1 MRFSQELAPCKK
13 ENTIIVGDVRISVL
27 SDRTLRIEKGSFTD
41 KRTQF
46 AFCRNYA
53 NPQFKHAKNGDEM
66 SIETQTCAFTVNIKT
81 LASSVTFKDGESA
94 TPSNAFN
101 LGGTAR
107 TLDGTFGVLGGWKGK
122 REKKD
127 HFCLAH
133 IRKGIFATNGV
144 SEIDDSSS
152 VLLNVDGSVSHRPT
166 SCVDKYLF
174 AFKDDYLGGLKEFY
188 SLSGFTPLLP
198 KYALGNWW
206 SRYHAYTDKEY
217 LALMDE
223 FEDKNVPLTVAT
235 IDMDWHIVT
244 NVPKD
249 ADYKSFQGAGW
260 TGYTFEKELFPDP
273 EGFLQ
278 NLKGRNLAVTMNLHP
293 RDGVRYFEQQYP
305 DMARACGVDPQ
316 TKRTIEFDLTDEK
329 FRNAYFDIL
338 HHPYEKMG
346 VDFWWIDWQ
355 QGTKSK
361 MKGLDP
367 LWLLNHYHMLDI
379 NRDGNNSVILS
390 RYAGMGSHRYPL
402 GFSGDTVVCWKS
414 LDFQPYFTALA
425 SNAGYTWW
433 SHDIGGHLFGKGDNE
448 MYLRWLQFGVFSPIN
463 RLHSNNKAMSKEPW
477 NYPQVEN
484 IAEDFLRLRHRLLP
498 YLYTANV
505 RTATEGVPLVC
516 PTYYYCKDSR
526 AYDKKWQNQY
536 YFGEQMYVCPVTSKG
551 KNGVAKQTIWLPD
564 GVWFDFF
571 TGEKYEG
578 GKEYTIECPFERYP
592 VFVKEGGIIPLLHAN
607 GNSTEFKDIELK
619 VYLGNNVYTMFD
631 EQGKIS
637 VAMKKDESGCDVIII
652 PDGVKTESLTLSF
665 AGVKDADVFVNEQKS
680 SLENLAKMP
689 CKPMKIRVENA
700 R

>member
-66 SIETQTCAFTVNIKT
+66 SIETQTCAFTVNTKT

-152 VLLNVDGSVSHRPT
+152 VLLNVDGSVSPRQT

-361 MKGLDP
+361 IKGLDP
-367 LWLLNHYHMLDI
+367 LWLLNHYHSLDI
-379 NRDGNNSVILS
+379 DRDGKHGVILS
-390 RYAGMGSHRYPL
+390 RYAGVGSHRYPL

-448 MYLRWLQFGVFSPIN
+448 LYLRWLQFGVFSPIN
-463 RLHSNNKAMSKEPW
+463 RLHSSNKGMSKEPW

-505 RTATEGVPLVC
+505 HTATEGVPLVC

-526 AYDKKWQNQY
+526 AYDKKWRNQY

>member
-66 SIETQTCAFTVNIKT
+66 SIETQTCAFTVNTKT

-152 VLLNVDGSVSHRPT
+152 VLLNVDGSVSPRPA

-433 SHDIGGHLFGKGDNE
+433 SHDIGGHMFGKGDNE
-448 MYLRWLQFGVFSPIN
+448 LYLRWLQFGVFSPIN
-463 RLHSNNKAMSKEPW
+463 RLHSSNKGMSKEPW

-505 RTATEGVPLVC
+505 HTATEGVPLVC
-516 PTYYYCKDSR
+516 PTYYYSKDRR

-571 TGEKYEG
+571 TDEKYEG